1 MLDVREAMRMRTTV
15 NIDDDVVRAARQLAD
30 SSGETLGQV
39 LSRLARTAL
48 ATTSDRGYRG
58 GVKLLPVRPDAR
70 GATLEEVNRLRD
82 ELP

>member
-1 MLDVREAMRMRTTV
+1 MRTTV
-15 NIDDDVVRAARQLAD
+15 NIDDDIMRTARQIAD
-30 SSGETLGQV
+30 TSGETLGQV

-48 ATTSDRGYRG
+48 AARRGGGGYRN
-58 GVKLLPVRPDAR
+58 GVRLLPVRAEAS